1 MTKSRA
7 RRTSNRVTLQDVARQ
22 ARVSAITVS
31 RTLRSPERVAEAT
44 RSKVEAAVRKLGYI
58 PNRAASMLASAR
70 SHTVALIIPSLTNA
84 VFSDVVR
91 AVYDVL
97 LPKGYQVIL
106 GNSHYSPL
114 EEERLIATFLE
125 QTPDAMIVTGLDQ
138 TGYARKLLEHAGIP
152 VVQIM
157 ESGTDVIDMN
167 VGFSH
172 FQAGREIT
180 RFLIESGYGSVG
192 FLGARMDPRTQ
203 RRMVGYQQA
212 IDDAGLTWKGRIATS
227 PQASSVRLGG
237 ELLRD
242 LLSSGQTLDAV
253 FCCND
258 DLAMGAIFECQRSN
272 IQVPDDLAIAGF
284 NDLEP
289 SASINPS
296 LTSVLTPRY
305 PMGKLAAQMLLD
317 ALHRKATVQAN
328 RIVDLGY
335 QIVRRQST

>member
-1 MTKSRA
+1 MSKNSA
-7 RRTSNRVTLQDVARQ
+7 RRTSNRVTLQDVARH
-22 ARVSAITVS
+22 AGVSAITVS
-31 RTLRSPERVAEAT
+31 RTLRAPARVSAST
-44 RSKVEAAVRKLGYI
+44 RSKVEAAVRQLGYI

-70 SHTVALIIPSLTNA
+70 SHTVALIIPSLTNT

-91 AVYDVL
+91 AIYDVL
-97 LPKGYQVIL
+97 LPEGYQVIL
-106 GNSHYSPL
+106 GNTHYSPL

-125 QTPDAMIVTGLDQ
+125 QTPDAMIVTGVDQ
-138 TGYARKLLEHAGIP
+138 TGHARKLLKQAGVP

-157 ESGTDVIDMN
+157 EGGDNVIDMN

-172 FQAGREIT
+172 FQAGQDIT
-180 RFLIESGYGSVG
+180 RFLIDAGYRAIG

-203 RRMVGYQQA
+203 RRMAGYRQA
-212 IDDAGLTWKGRIATS
+212 IEAANLEWQGRVATT
-227 PQASSVRLGG
+227 PEASSVRLGG
-237 ELLRD
+237 ELLQD
-242 LLSSGQTLDAV
+242 LLSTGQPLDAL

-272 IQVPDDLAIAGF
+272 IRVPEELAIAGF

-289 SASINPS
+289 SVSINPS

-305 PMGKLAAQMLLD
+305 PMGKIAARMVLD
-317 ALHRKATVQAN
+317 TLRKSPPAPADRV
-328 RIVDLGY
+328 VDLGY